1 MIDFLASLYPW
12 VKALHI
18 ISVISWMAG
27 LLYLP
32 RLFVNHVEY
41 GPVGSEMS
49 EVFKGMEER
58 LMRIIMAPA
67 MIATW
72 VFGLLMVF
80 TPSIVDWS
88 SVYPWIKLV
97 MILALTGFH
106 HWLIKVRKE
115 FAADK
120 NQRSSKTYRMA
131 NEIPTVIMIVIVVMI
146 VVKPF

>member
-1 MIDFLASLYPW
+1 MGDFLATAYPW
-12 VKALHI
+12 IKTLHI

-41 GPVGSEMS
+41 APVGSETS

-72 VFGLLMVF
+72 VFGLLLAF
-80 TPSIVDWS
+80 TPGIVDWS
-88 SVYPWIKLV
+88 SVYPWIKAALV
-97 MILALTGFH
+97 LGMTGFH

-120 NQRSSKTYRMA
+120 NGRTSKTYRIA
-131 NEIPTVIMIVIVVMI
+131 NEVPTLMMIFIVLLI

>member
-1 MIDFLASLYPW
+1 MADLLATFYPW
-12 VKALHI
+12 VKTLHI

-41 GPVGSEMS
+41 APVGSETS

-72 VFGLLMVF
+72 LFGLLLAF
-80 TPSIVDWS
+80 TPGIVDWS
-88 SVYPWIKLV
+88 SVYPWIKAAMV
-97 MILALTGFH
+97 IGMTGFH

-120 NQRSSKTYRMA
+120 NKRPSKSYRIA
-131 NEIPTVIMIVIVVMI
+131 NEIPTIMMIVIVMMI

>member
-1 MIDFLASLYPW
+1 MADFLASVYPW
-12 VKALHI
+12 VKTLHI

-41 GPVGSEMS
+41 APVGSETS

-58 LMRIIMAPA
+58 LLRIIMGPA
-67 MIATW
+67 MTATW
-72 VFGLLMVF
+72 VFGVMLAS
-80 TPSIVDWS
+80 TPGIVDWT
-88 SVYPWIKLV
+88 SVYPWIKAV
-97 MILALTGFH
+97 MVISMTGYH

-120 NQRSSKTYRMA
+120 NQRSSKTFRMM
-131 NEIPTVIMIVIVVMI
+131 NEVPTILMIIIVVM
-146 VVKPF
+146 VVVRPF

>member
-1 MIDFLASLYPW
+1 MTDLLATFYPW
-12 VKALHI
+12 IKTLHI

-27 LLYLP
+27 LLYMP
-32 RLFVNHVEY
+32 RLFVNHVEH
-41 GPVGSEMS
+41 GPVGSETS

-72 VFGLLMVF
+72 LFGLMLAF
-80 TPSIVDWS
+80 TPGIVDWS
-88 SVYPWIKLV
+88 SFYPWIKAA
-97 MILALTGFH
+97 MILGMTGFH

-120 NQRSSKTYRMA
+120 NERPAKTYRIA
-131 NEIPTVIMIVIVVMI
+131 NELPTVMMIVIVIMIVVR
-146 VVKPF
+146 PF

>member
-1 MIDFLASLYPW
+1 MADLLATFYPW
-12 VKALHI
+12 VKTLHI

-41 GPVGSEMS
+41 APVGSETS

-72 VFGLLMVF
+72 LFGLLLAF
-80 TPSIVDWS
+80 TPGIVDWS
-88 SVYPWIKLV
+88 SVYPWIKAAMV
-97 MILALTGFH
+97 IGMTGFH

-120 NQRSSKTYRMA
+120 NKRPSKSYRIA
-131 NEIPTVIMIVIVVMI
+131 NEIPTIMMIVIVLMI